1 MHKLGEALT
10 LEEEKEKIRRIL
22 TARRKLCNAGAELL
36 ECDRI
41 YAGNIKAELESLTI
55 AGYMPFDGNDAE
67 KRLIDETDIRLFLE
81 TRMRIYVREENITL
95 DTENGLCRIQ
105 LNDELVAE
113 IPMLTSRRTYQT
125 ELLTQ

>member
-10 LEEEKEKIRRIL
+10 SEEEKEKIRRIL
-22 TARRKLCNAGAELL
+22 TARRKLCNAGVELL

-55 AGYMPFDGNDAE
+55 ADYMPFEGNDAE

-95 DTENGLCRIQ
+95 NTENGLCRIQ

-125 ELLTQ
+125 D